1 MRGSVLREKRSREKK
16 TVQNAPFAY
25 LIKLKIEHKEQKRA
39 KRTLSALDFS
49 KDKPL
54 NLCIDKAQW
63 LKLNKFC

>member
-1 MRGSVLREKRSREKK
+1 MRKKEQREENRAKR
-16 TVQNAPFAY
+16 TFAH
-25 LIKLKIEHKEQKRA
+25 LIKLKIVHKERKCA